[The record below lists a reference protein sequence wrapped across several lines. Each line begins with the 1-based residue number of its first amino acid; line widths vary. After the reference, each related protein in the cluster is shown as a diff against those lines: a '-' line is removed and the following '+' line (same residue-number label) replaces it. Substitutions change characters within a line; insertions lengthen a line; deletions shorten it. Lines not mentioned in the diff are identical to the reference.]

1 MAQPN
6 IISIDGVELPAPMTY
21 SVEYNDL
28 DSDDSGRS
36 EDGKLHRVRVR
47 SKVAK
52 IKVSW
57 RQVDQEKA
65 DLILTSIAP
74 ESFEVVYYFGT
85 QQTATMYAGSPSCEL
100 IRVNN
105 GQAKWNIGFDLI
117 EF

>member
-28 DSDDSGRS
+28 DSDDTGRS
-36 EDGKLHRVRVR
+36 EDGMLHRVRVR
-47 SKVAK
+47 GRVAK
-52 IKVSW
+52 IKASW
-57 RQVDQEKA
+57 KQMSQENA
-65 DLILTSIAP
+65 DLLLGAIAP
-74 ESFEVVYYFGT
+74 DSFSVTYYFGT
-85 QQTATMYAGSPSCEL
+85 QKTATMYAGAQSCEL

-105 GQAKWNIGFDLI
+105 GEAKWNIGFDLI

>member
-21 SVEYNDL
+21 SVDYNDL
-28 DSDDSGRS
+28 DSDESGRS

-47 SKVAK
+47 SGVAK
-52 IKVSW
+52 IKASW
-57 RQVDQEKA
+57 KQLSQEKA
-65 DLILTSIAP
+65 DLILTAIAP
-74 ESFEVVYYFGT
+74 DSFTVNYYFGT
-85 QQTATMYAGSPSCEL
+85 QKTATMYAGAQSCEL

-105 GQAKWNIGFDLI
+105 GDARWNIGFDLI